1 MNRSAT
7 NGALRQRDDS
17 ALRSASSAVPL
28 PRGAD
33 PHRVT
38 SEQVDRARLAV
49 ARSAAGTDD
58 CRQLLDML
66 GLIDGPDGVPPV
78 RR

>member
-1 MNRSAT
+1 MNSSTTTR
-7 NGALRQRDDS
+7 GLGQRDET
-17 ALRSASSAVPL
+17 AHRSTTSAVPMQ
-28 PRGAD
+28 RGVD

-38 SEQVDRARLAV
+38 AEQVDRARLAV
-49 ARSAAGTDD
+49 ARSAGGPDD

-66 GLIDGPDGVPPV
+66 GLIDGPDGEPPV